1 VKRVSEGYFMV
12 TGVSP
17 RDIGGMGAKIKEEIM
32 DYLQTKVEQLRAAG
46 IEKVPFV
53 AAEDE
58 ERSRSLTWRK
68 EHRLKD
74 ESSIDVRSFYL

>member
-1 VKRVSEGYFMV
+1 MV

-32 DYLQTKVEQLRAAG
+32 DYLQTKVEQLHAAG
-46 IEKVPFV
+46 IEKVSFV

-58 ERSRSLTWRK
+58 AE
-68 EHRLKD
+68 
-74 ESSIDVRSFYL
+74 